1 MLFNSPLFLTI
12 FLPITLGGF
21 YLFGRWRGR
30 NAALIFLLL
39 ACLAFYAYSS
49 LFNFGLFICSV
60 AANFMLGYAIA
71 HFRASQL
78 WLIGGIVL
86 NLALI
91 GIFKYSGLVVSG
103 VNDIFGA
110 TLVVPVIALPVGI
123 SFYTFEQISYLIETR
138 QRQASE
144 PSLTRYALFAS
155 FFPHLIAGP
164 IIRPHQLLPQFSAP
178 AFTRFSWPNFATGT
192 TFLLLGLIKKTIF
205 ADQMAAY
212 ATPVFAAAANG
223 GTPDFVSAWGGAL
236 AYAFQIYFDFSGYSD
251 MAIGISRIFGIR
263 LPLNFDSPYKSANI
277 IEFWRRWHMTLSR
290 FLRDYLYIPLGGG
303 RKGNARRYLNL
314 MLTMLLGGLWHGAGW
329 NFAVW
334 GMLHGAYLMINHAWA
349 ALAARLRLPVGAP
362 PWRLAGVALTFAAV
376 CFAWVFFRA
385 TDFSRALT
393 IVGAMCGN
401 GGIALPESLAAHLHA
416 LQPLLDKL
424 GVTFYVG
431 GGTRFVQTWL
441 WVLVG
446 AAICFAMPN
455 TQQIMRRYEPAL
467 DFHAAAGGSPVLPT
481 VPLAWLPN
489 RRWAVAVSVLLLAC
503 LLSLGRP
510 AEFLYFQF

>member
-1 MLFNSPLFLTI
+1 VLFNSPIFLAV

-49 LFNFGLFICSV
+49 LFNFGLFLCSV
-60 AANFMLGYAIA
+60 AANFLLGYAIA
-71 HFRASQL
+71 HFRARSRL

-103 VNDIFGA
+103 INDIFGA
-110 TLVVPVIALPVGI
+110 TLLVPVIALPVGI

-178 AFTRFSWPNFATGT
+178 AFTRFSWPNFAIGT

-212 ATPVFAAAANG
+212 ATPVFAAAASG

-251 MAIGISRIFGIR
+251 MAIGLSLMFGIV
-263 LPLNFDSPYKSANI
+263 LPFNFNSPYKATSI
-277 IEFWRRWHMTLSR
+277 IDFWHRWHMTLSL
-290 FLRDYLYIPLGGG
+290 FLRDYVYIPLGGNRHG
-303 RKGNARRYLNL
+303 PLRRYVNV
-314 MLTMLLGGLWHGAGW
+314 MLTMLIGGLWHGASW
-329 NFAVW
+329 TFVAW
-334 GMLHGAYLMINHAWA
+334 GGLHGIFLLINHAWRNLRGEREGSA
-349 ALAARLRLPVGAP
+349 IGQWIARITTLLLV
-362 PWRLAGVALTFAAV
+362 VV
-376 CFAWVFFRA
+376 AWVFFRA
-385 TDFSRALT
+385 ESFEAAHRLLDGMRGLHGWINGSAPWVATTPQPIIGDGWTAALLLLLAWFAVLFT
-393 IVGAMCGN
+393 IVWG
-401 GGIALPESLAAHLHA
+401 L
-416 LQPLLDKL
+416 
-424 GVTFYVG
+424 
-431 GGTRFVQTWL
+431 
-441 WVLVG
+441 
-446 AAICFAMPN
+446 PN
-455 TQQIMRRYEPAL
+455 TQE
-467 DFHAAAGGSPVLPT
+467 F
-481 VPLAWLPN
+481 
-489 RRWAVAVSVLLLAC
+489 LLGE
-503 LLSLGRP
+503 GRP
-510 AEFLYFQF
+510 ADARLVWRPTLGWAAALGLMSGVALTYNVVAVNRVSEFI